1 MTCKRPFFSFF
12 LLLLLIIVPVSAQ
25 SISFSNLHL
34 VDSEKIDVYEINGA
48 NTTYLGEF
56 NSTDSLTLDPALNY
70 QFVLKPSKMDWFM
83 ETKSTLSYLTTTD
96 GGQFLNAMMYFVVFG
111 GGLIMFFSRVWTR

>member
-1 MTCKRPFFSFF
+1 MTCKVPIFSFF
-12 LLLLLIIVPVSAQ
+12 LLLLLIVVPVSAQ

-34 VDSEKIDVYEINGA
+34 LDSEKIDVYQVSGT

-56 NSTDSLTLDPALNY
+56 NSTDSLNLDPASNY

-96 GGQFLNAMMYFVVFG
+96 GGQFLNAMMYFAVFG
-111 GGLIMFFSRVWTR
+111 GGLIYFFSRLWTR